1 MRFLIIGVGA
11 VGQVI
16 AAHLA
21 QDPEVSKVVL
31 SDIALD
37 RAKSIADGLKSKK
50 ASAIKVDAGD
60 RNDLTK
66 AIKQVDVV
74 INATLPR
81 YNLLIMDVA
90 LKNNL
95 HYLDLASDIPYD
107 SVRNQLSLSDRWK
120 DADLTAIMGLGCDP
134 GISNLLARH
143 LADKMDHVEE
153 IRVRDGDNGVSKEYA
168 FPCLFSPEVLIDE
181 VLNRPEIFK
190 DGVLRRQ
197 SPLSGEEVY
206 QFPEPVGPLTVYFV
220 DHEEPET
227 FSRFIDKGIH
237 YADFKLALSPE
248 IVQMLKI
255 LKQLNLTSKKPIEV
269 KGVKIAPKD
278 VLLSLLPKPA
288 DLAGKVRGYSCIAV
302 EVTGLKASKPVR
314 TLAYAYMSHQEA
326 FRKYGVTATAYLTGT
341 PPAIGAVML
350 AKGNIKTRGVIPP
363 ECLQPKPLL
372 AEIAKKGIK
381 VHEKLQEIKN

>member
-1 MRFLIIGVGA
+1 MKFLIIGVGA

-31 SDIALD
+31 SDISLD
-37 RAKSIADGLKSKK
+37 RAKHVADWLKSGK
-50 ASAIKVDAGD
+50 AVAVKVDAGD

-66 AIKQVDVV
+66 AMGQVDIV
-74 INATLPR
+74 INATVPR
-81 YNLLIMDVA
+81 YNMLIMDVA
-90 LKNNL
+90 LKSNL

-107 SVRNQLSLSDRWK
+107 SVRKQLSLSDKWK
-120 DADLTAIMGLGCDP
+120 DADLTAIMGLGEDP

-143 LADKMDHVEE
+143 LANRMDHVEE
-153 IRVRDGDNGVSKEYA
+153 IRIRDGDNGTSKEYA

-190 DGVLRRQ
+190 DGVLRRL

-206 QFPEPVGPLTVYFV
+206 RFPEPVGPLTVFFV

-227 FSRFIDKGIH
+227 LSKFIDKGVR

-248 IVQMLKI
+248 IAQMLRI
-255 LKQLNLTSKKPIEV
+255 LKQLNLTSKEPIEV
-269 KGVKIAPKD
+269 KGIKVAPKD

-288 DLAGKVRGYSCIAV
+288 DLAGKVEGYSCIAV
-302 EVTGLKASKPVR
+302 EVTGQKAGKHVR
-314 TLAYAYMSHQEA
+314 ALAYAYLSHQEA
-326 FRKYGVTATAYLTGT
+326 YKKYRVTATSYLTGT

-350 AKGNIKTRGVIPP
+350 AKGDIKVRGVIPP
-363 ECLQPKPLL
+363 ECLEPQPLL
-372 AEIAKKGIK
+372 EKIEKKGIK
-381 VHEKLQEIKN
+381 ITEKIQNTKV

>member
-1 MRFLIIGVGA
+1 MKFLIIGVGA

-31 SDIALD
+31 SDISLD
-37 RAKSIADGLKSKK
+37 RAKSVADWLKSRK

-66 AIKQVDVV
+66 AIGQVDVV
-74 INATLPR
+74 INATVPR
-81 YNLLIMDVA
+81 YNMLIMDAA
-90 LKNNL
+90 LKNNV
-95 HYLDLASDIPYD
+95 HYIDLASYIPYD
-107 SVRNQLSLSDRWK
+107 SVRKQLNLSGKWK
-120 DADLTAIMGLGCDP
+120 DADLTAIMGLGEDP

-143 LADKMDHVEE
+143 LADKMDRVEE
-153 IRVRDGDNGVSKEYA
+153 IRIRDGDNGTSKEYA

-190 DGVLRRQ
+190 DGVLRRL

-206 QFPEPVGPLTVYFV
+206 RFPEPVGPLTVFFV

-227 FSRFIDKGIH
+227 LSKFIDKGLR

-248 IVQMLKI
+248 IAQMLRI
-255 LKQLNLTSKKPIEV
+255 LRQLNLTSKEPIEV
-269 KGVKIAPKD
+269 RGVKVAPKD

-288 DLAGKVRGYSCIAV
+288 DLAGKVEGYSCITV
-302 EVTGLKASKPVR
+302 EVTGQKAGKHVR
-314 TLAYAYMSHQEA
+314 ALAYAYLSHQEA
-326 FRKYGVTATAYLTGT
+326 YKKYGVTATSYLTGT

-350 AKGNIKTRGVIPP
+350 AKGQIKVRGVVPP
-363 ECLQPKPLL
+363 ECLEPKPLL
-372 AEIAKKGIK
+372 EKIEEKGIK
-381 VHEKLQEIKN
+381 ITEKIQNTQV